1 MEYVNPLTGFRVD
14 GRRPNEMRQLKG
26 EVGVVARADGSA
38 LFEMGNT
45 RVIAAVYGPRE
56 IQNRGQQVNSNEAL
70 VRCEYRM
77 AEFSTG
83 DRRRKPK
90 GDRRSTEISLVIRQT
105 MEASILTHL
114 MPRSQ
119 IDIFV
124 QVLQADGGTRSAC
137 INAATLALADAG
149 IPMRD
154 IVTSCSAG
162 YLCST
167 PLLDLNYIED
177 SAGGPD
183 VTVGILTKMDK
194 VTLLQPKH
202 LLLISFPAAI
212 PSLPASSRTR
222 RVRTARDV
230 VFDEGRGWAW
240 DKAVDD
246 GSTPTYDDFTVEYIH
261 FERGGGSRQ
270 LLFTEHAYPG
280 PRASTDSGVTLSG
293 HDFGRTKFFTNTT
306 AAPAT
311 PRTSAPTLD
320 STLKGM
326 GFEQSPH
333 EAAIYRRGN
342 GGNAWP
348 VGVYV
353 DDLVITGVKDAEVA
367 AFKEETKATFRM
379 SDTGPLSFYPGI
391 EVHRDDSGITL
402 RQTAYAKRV
411 VELAG
416 LTDRN
421 PALTPMEERA
431 KPSRDGTTE
440 EVDATRCRRL
450 VGSLRYLV
458 HTRPDLAFS
467 VGYSVHAATDDG
479 APTSREEDHPLCC
492 GDSRPR
498 PLLPEVPGEA
508 HLVGYDDGD
517 HGGDIDTGKS
527 TSGILFFLGKCLVG
541 RRSMDAKLPMDT
553 FENVMDLAI
562 EGCKA
567 IATYIR
573 EVLLENTK
581 RLECQRG

>member
-1 MEYVNPLTGFRVD
+1 MEFVNPLTGFRVD

-56 IQNRGQQVNSNEAL
+56 VFPNVMASKVQNKGQQVNSSEAL

-183 VTVGILTKMDK
+183 VTVGILAKMDK
-194 VTLLQPKH
+194 VTLLQ
-202 LLLISFPAAI
+202 
-212 PSLPASSRTR
+212 
-222 RVRTARDV
+222 
-230 VFDEGRGWAW
+230 
-240 DKAVDD
+240 
-246 GSTPTYDDFTVEYIH
+246 
-261 FERGGGSRQ
+261 
-270 LLFTEHAYPG
+270 
-280 PRASTDSGVTLSG
+280 
-293 HDFGRTKFFTNTT
+293 
-306 AAPAT
+306 
-311 PRTSAPTLD
+311 
-320 STLKGM
+320 
-326 GFEQSPH
+326 
-333 EAAIYRRGN
+333 
-342 GGNAWP
+342 
-348 VGVYV
+348 
-353 DDLVITGVKDAEVA
+353 
-367 AFKEETKATFRM
+367 
-379 SDTGPLSFYPGI
+379 
-391 EVHRDDSGITL
+391 
-402 RQTAYAKRV
+402 
-411 VELAG
+411 
-416 LTDRN
+416 
-421 PALTPMEERA
+421 
-431 KPSRDGTTE
+431 
-440 EVDATRCRRL
+440 
-450 VGSLRYLV
+450 
-458 HTRPDLAFS
+458 
-467 VGYSVHAATDDG
+467 
-479 APTSREEDHPLCC
+479 
-492 GDSRPR
+492 
-498 PLLPEVPGEA
+498 
-508 HLVGYDDGD
+508 
-517 HGGDIDTGKS
+517 
-527 TSGILFFLGKCLVG
+527 
-541 RRSMDAKLPMDT
+541 MDAKLPMDT
-553 FENVMDLAI
+553 FEYVMELAI

-581 RLECQRG
+581 RLESQRGWTIQINGLLKAADPPVDISMV